1 MSSHLQPIDLTEGVS
16 SDDKVCNIL
25 VVDDVPTNRSVLKSL
40 LTHPNYRVTEAAS
53 GKEALNCVAKQE
65 FHLIILDVLM
75 PGMSGIDVLRAIR
88 REYSETELPVLML
101 TVKDDIDDVVKALEL
116 GANDY
121 ITRPIDYSVLV
132 ARIKTHLSH
141 KTTQDLIRK
150 DQKLLEQRIA
160 ERTGE
165 LLDANRALR
174 AEVAERKHAEEKA
187 LRSQERYRI
196 LYNDTPSMFFTLD
209 QQGQIL
215 SVNRFGAEHLGYSV
229 SELIGTNVLDLY
241 IDPQKELAMEHIKS
255 CFATPDIVHRWES
268 CQSHKDAT
276 HIWIRASASVI
287 DGEDPQKDAKAMLMV
302 CEDVTEAHTLSEQLS
317 YQATHDALTGLVNRR
332 EFEVRL
338 QSVLEKAR
346 GEDSEHALCY
356 LDLDQFKIINDTCGH
371 VAGDELLR
379 QLGALL
385 QDCVRREDTLA
396 RLGGDEFA
404 VLMTSCNLNQATR
417 VANALRQAIVD
428 YRFLWGESSFSIA
441 VSIGLVPITKTSESI
456 AGVLSA
462 ADTACYAA
470 KDDGRN
476 RIHIY
481 EENDTELARRYRE
494 IEWIAKIN
502 CALEENR
509 FRLFYQP
516 IVPVDGDGDSG
527 QQHYELLVRMEDEK
541 GRMVLPGSFLPAAER
556 YKYSVRIDRWVVGS
570 ALDWLQSKPRH
581 VDGLFLCSINL
592 SGHSLGDEEFLA
604 FVLEKLDSTG
614 VPAHKI
620 CFEVTE
626 TAAIANLSSA
636 SRFIQEIK
644 ERNCRIA
651 LDDFGS
657 GLSSFAYLKQLPV
670 DFIKIDGLFVR
681 DIVEDPID
689 KAMVKSINE
698 VAKVMDKQTIAE
710 FVETRE
716 TLDMLGELGVDY
728 AQGHYIS
735 APKSID
741 ELD

>member
-1 MSSHLQPIDLTEGVS
+1 MSSHLQQIDLSEGEP
-16 SDDKVCNIL
+16 SDDKICNIL

-53 GKEALNCVAKQE
+53 GKEALNCVSAQE
-65 FHLIILDVLM
+65 FHLVILDVLM
-75 PGMSGIDVLRAIR
+75 PGMNGIDVLRAIR
-88 REYSETELPVLML
+88 KDYSETELPVLML

-132 ARIKTHLSH
+132 ARIKTHISH

-165 LLDANRALR
+165 LLDVNRALR

-209 QQGQIL
+209 QKGQIL
-215 SVNRFGAEHLGYSV
+215 SVNRFGAEHLGYTV
-229 SELIGTNVLDLY
+229 SELIGASVIDLY
-241 IDPQKELAMEHIKS
+241 IEPQKELALEHICS

-268 CQSHKDAT
+268 CQSHKNGT
-276 HIWIRASASVI
+276 QIWIRASASVI
-287 DGEDPQKDAKAMLMV
+287 DGEEPDGHAKAMLLV

-338 QSVLEKAR
+338 QEVLEKTR
-346 GEDSEHALCY
+346 DEDSQHALCY

-404 VLMTSCNLNQATR
+404 VLMTNCSLNQAAR

-428 YRFLWGESSFSIA
+428 YRFLWGENSFSIA
-441 VSIGLVPITKTSESI
+441 VSIGLVPISRTSESI

-481 EENDTELARRYRE
+481 EENDAELARRYRE

-502 CALEENR
+502 SALEEDR
-509 FRLFYQP
+509 FKLCYQP
-516 IVPVDGDGDSG
+516 IVPVDSENDYG

-541 GRMVLPGSFLPAAER
+541 GHLIKPVSFLPAAER
-556 YKYSVRIDRWVVGS
+556 YKYSVRIDRWVVGT
-570 ALDWLQSKPRH
+570 ALDWLYSNPSH
-581 VDGLFLCSINL
+581 VEDLFLCSINL

-604 FVLEKLDSTG
+604 FVLAKLDATG

-636 SRFIQEIK
+636 TRFIQEIK
-644 ERNCRIA
+644 ERKCRFA

-689 KAMVKSINE
+689 KAMVKSIND

-710 FVETRE
+710 FVETQA
-716 TLDMLGELGVDY
+716 TLEMLRDLGVDY
-728 AQGHYIS
+728 AQGHFIS
-735 APKSID
+735 EPRLID
-741 ELD
+741 DLE